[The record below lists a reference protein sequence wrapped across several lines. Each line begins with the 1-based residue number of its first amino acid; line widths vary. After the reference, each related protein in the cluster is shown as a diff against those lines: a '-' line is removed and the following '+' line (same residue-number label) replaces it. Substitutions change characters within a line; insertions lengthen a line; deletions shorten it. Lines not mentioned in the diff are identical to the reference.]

1 MENRLVIASKGESP
15 RVGVAVKMWH
25 KEGGVAVVKLKVL
38 LVMMVA
44 CSYTC
49 DGIA

>member
-1 MENRLVIASKGESP
+1 MENRLVNDSEGESP
-15 RVGVAVKMWH
+15 RVSMALMMWH
-25 KEGGVAVVKLKVL
+25 KEGGVVLVELRVL
-38 LVMMVA
+38 LVMMVS